1 MKRPDYNR
9 FLQIADQIM
18 PEGYKIFN
26 ISSDEDNDN
35 MLTRIINGRAI
46 NFEKT
51 HLEKFHGFPYVSGI
65 DIFPLDF
72 IAPNRKMMIFSVN

>member
-1 MKRPDYNR
+1 MDICMKRPDYNR

-35 MLTRIINGRAI
+35 MLTRIINGEQLILRRHI
-46 NFEKT
+46 WKNIMD
-51 HLEKFHGFPYVSGI
+51 FHM
-65 DIFPLDF
+65 LQE
-72 IAPNRKMMIFSVN
+72 